1 MGHHFAVLIQIFIF
15 TAIAGTYLFFRPTR
29 ILLTAD
35 SLVIHS
41 AHKDDVYDR
50 KSLVYR
56 RPVEKATWS
65 RGLGR

>member
-41 AHKDDVYDR
+41 AHKDDVALDGP
-50 KSLVYR
+50 SHW
-56 RPVEKATWS
+56 PVNFLAQLLE
-65 RGLGR
+65 RL